1 MNFVDVILGIFI
13 LAFLINGIK
22 KGFIS
27 SVVHLLG
34 LIVAVFLIGKIGYDV
49 RIALM
54 EKFTISETIAT
65 IIAYIIIFLVIML
78 IAKIVIIILHK
89 IVTFLSLKFLDRILG
104 AIFGIL
110 NGILILAIL
119 LIILDISPISKIVA
133 QGTENSKISS
143 FVRIFTGK
151 AYEKIPQLEEGKDK
165 LEEIIEKVTEKI

>member
-1 MNFVDVILGIFI
+1 MNLIDVIFGIFLLVFFVI
-13 LAFLINGIK
+13 GFK

-27 SVVHLLG
+27 SVVYLLG
-34 LIVAVFLIGKIGYDV
+34 LIIAVFLSGKIGYDV

-54 EKFTISETIAT
+54 EKFTISETIAM
-65 IIAYIIIFLVIML
+65 IIAYILIFLVIML
-78 IAKIVIIILHK
+78 IAKIVIIILNK
-89 IVTFLSLKFLDRILG
+89 IVTFLNLKFLDRILG
-104 AIFGIL
+104 GLFGIL

-133 QGTENSKISS
+133 KGTENSKISS

-151 AYEKIPQLEEGKDK
+151 AYKKIPKLEEGKDK

>member
-1 MNFVDVILGIFI
+1 MNLVDVILGIFI
-13 LAFLINGIK
+13 LAFLINGII

-34 LIVAVFLIGKIGYDV
+34 LIIAVFLIGKIGYDV

-54 EKFTISETIAT
+54 EKFTIGETIAT
-65 IIAYIIIFLVIML
+65 IIAYILIFLVIML
-78 IAKIVIIILHK
+78 IAKIVIMILHK
-89 IVTFLSLKFLDRILG
+89 IVTFLNLKFLDRILG
-104 AIFGIL
+104 GLFGIL

-151 AYEKIPQLEEGKDK
+151 AYKKIPKLEEGKDK
-165 LEEIIEKVTEKI
+165 LEEIIKKVTEKI